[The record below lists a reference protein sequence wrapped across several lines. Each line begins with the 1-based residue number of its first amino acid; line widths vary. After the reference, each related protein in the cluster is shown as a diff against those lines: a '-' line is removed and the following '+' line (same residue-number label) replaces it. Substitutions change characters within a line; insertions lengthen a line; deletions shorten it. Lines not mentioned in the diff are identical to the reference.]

1 MKVAM
6 TVSRD
11 AHTGAQN
18 KQQEAELALLA
29 CQQLLTLKK
38 EQRSYKK
45 KNLFLCIVED
55 CCSCAEAVISFSLGC
70 SASQAATNNQS
81 HWFPL

>member
-38 EQRSYKK
+38 NKDGTK